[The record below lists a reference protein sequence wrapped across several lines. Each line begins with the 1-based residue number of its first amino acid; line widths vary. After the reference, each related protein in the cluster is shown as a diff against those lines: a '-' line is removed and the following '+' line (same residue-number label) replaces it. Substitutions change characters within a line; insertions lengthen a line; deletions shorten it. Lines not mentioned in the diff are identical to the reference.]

1 MKLGEAEA
9 IIGYLEFHL
18 LTLVENAEKHV
29 SDPDVIGGLY
39 DHAYS
44 ILNDFEQTLTTQM
57 LIDNAEL
64 QKAR

>member
-44 ILNDFEQTLTTQM
+44 ILSDFEETLTMQM
-57 LIDNAEL
+57 IVETSEI